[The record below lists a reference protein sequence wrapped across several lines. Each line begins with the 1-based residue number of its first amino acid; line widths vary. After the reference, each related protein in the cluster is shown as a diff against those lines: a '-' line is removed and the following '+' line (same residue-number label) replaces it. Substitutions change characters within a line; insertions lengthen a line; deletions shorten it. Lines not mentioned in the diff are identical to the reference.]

1 MDNCIT
7 KFLDL
12 GNVFVEKVE
21 NYSNNIV
28 VYVST
33 ESREVVCPQCGHT
46 TKRVHDYRLQDIK
59 DVPYNGKSIIIR
71 LRKRR
76 YICCNC
82 GKRFNEKYSFLPKYH
97 HMTQRVYMHIL
108 SECREL
114 VSYKNIAQRF
124 GVSSYT
130 VMRVMN
136 MYSREIYKSPRVFS
150 IDEFKG
156 NAGDRFQCIIADP
169 VKHKVLEILP
179 NRDSIQLLDYIKGI
193 NGRQNTEIFVSDMYK
208 PYLDIGK
215 ICFPNAKIVIDKYH
229 YTRQVYWALDR
240 VRKRI
245 QKRFGKEKR
254 IYFKHSKKLIFASYN
269 KLKDESKLALEVI
282 LGHSDELYT
291 AWILKEIFRDFAK
304 CKDSREGKVFLKNW
318 IEMAKESKIPEFN
331 ECIRAFENWFE
342 YICNSLD
349 TPYTNGFIEGK
360 NNKIKVLKRNA
371 YGVRNFERFRKR
383 ILLACG

>member
-12 GNVFVEKVE
+12 GNVLVE
-21 NYSNNIV
+21 NVQSNLNSIIV
-28 VYVST
+28 DVST
-33 ESREVVCPQCGHT
+33 LVKEVVCPQCGHT
-46 TKRVHDYRLQDIK
+46 TKKVHDYRVQKVRDI
-59 DVPYNGKSIIIR
+59 PYNGKYVTIR

-76 YICCNC
+76 YVCCC
-82 GKRFNEKYSFLPKYH
+82 GKRFYEKYTFLPRYH

-108 SECREL
+108 NECREL
-114 VSYKNIAQRF
+114 CSYKNVAKRF
-124 GVSSYT
+124 GISSYT
-130 VMRVMN
+130 VMRVMD
-136 MYSREIYKSPRVFS
+136 MYCKEAYRCPKVFS

-156 NAGDRFQCIIADP
+156 NAGDRFQCIMCDP
-169 VKHKVLEILP
+169 CKHKILDVLP
-179 NRDSIQLLDYIKGI
+179 SRDSIKLLDYIKGLS
-193 NGRQNTEIFVSDMYK
+193 GRKRTEIFVSDMYK
-208 PYLDIGK
+208 PYVDVGK

-245 QKRFGKEKR
+245 QKSFGKEKR
-254 IYFKHSKKLIFASYN
+254 IYFKHNKKLLFAKHEVLSYEN
-269 KLKDESKLALEVI
+269 KIALEVI
-282 LGHSDELYT
+282 LNHNDELYN
-291 AWILKEIFRDFAK
+291 AWILKELFRDFKK
-304 CKDSREGKVFLKNW
+304 CKNSEEGKKYLRNW
-318 IEMAKESKIPEFN
+318 IEIAREAKIPEYK
-331 ECIRAFENWFE
+331 ECIKAFENWFE

-349 TPYTNGFIEGK
+349 TEYTNGFIEGK